1 MIAIV
6 IAAALALLVAGFGF
20 WFASYSMGIR
30 RQTLD
35 EARAWQAER
44 YDLSWYDA
52 LEKRDYT
59 VQGEDGYVLHAQLL
73 VNPEAAGRYVLLS
86 HGYTDNRYGS
96 LKYAGMYVDLG
107 FNVIVYDLR
116 GHGENEPT
124 FCTYSAR
131 ERRDLLALIR
141 DSRSRYPDMR
151 LFGLHGESLGAATS
165 VAVLEFKPE
174 VDFVVADC
182 GFSDI
187 REVLAGG
194 LRASHLPGWLADV
207 ASVCAK
213 LRFGY
218 GYGEMRPV
226 DSLAGNDIPMLFMH
240 GAADTFIP
248 PAHSQRMRDA
258 TRGYS
263 ELHLI
268 EGAGHAESVL
278 KEPKE
283 YRECVEGFLEAIGN
297 RQ

>member
-6 IAAALALLVAGFGF
+6 IAAVLALLVAGFGF

-73 VNPEAAGRYVLLS
+73 VNPAAAGRYVLLS

-116 GHGENEPT
+116 GHGANEPT

-165 VAVLEFKPE
+165 VAVLEYSPE

-187 REVLAGG
+187 RGVLAGG

-226 DSLAGNDIPMLFMH
+226 DSLADNDIPILFMH

-268 EGAGHAESVL
+268 EGAGHAESIL
-278 KEPKE
+278 KDPKT
-283 YRECVEGFLEAIGN
+283 YRACVERFLARVEE
-297 RQ
+297 